1 MATALDIIEK
11 SMRLFGGL
19 ADGESATA
27 SEASDG
33 LDALNGMLESWSID
47 RLMVYHILQEN
58 FTWASGQA
66 SRTIGTGGNFN
77 TTRPTKIVSGFT
89 RINNVDHPFRVVE
102 RQFYDAVIDK
112 TVQSSYPEIIYYDA
126 TMSTGTLYAYPVPN
140 ASISVYLNSW
150 KQLQQFSA
158 LTTELALPPGYR
170 RAIEYNFAVEFA
182 PEFGMEVSDKVE
194 RIANTSK
201 AAIKRIN
208 APSMVAT
215 IELSQG
221 KPFDINSG
229 WW

>member
-1 MATALDIIEK
+1 MTTALDIIEK
-11 SMRLFGGL
+11 SMRLFGAL

-33 LDALNGMLESWSID
+33 LEALNSMLESWSID

-58 FTWASGQA
+58 FTWASGNA
-66 SRTIGTGGNFN
+66 SRTIGAGGNFN

-89 RINNVDHPFRVVE
+89 RISNVDHPFHVVE

-112 TVQSSYPEIIYYDA
+112 TVQSSYPEIIHYDA
-126 TMSTGTLYAYPVPN
+126 TMSIGTIYGYPVPN

-150 KQLQQFSA
+150 KQLQQFAA
-158 LTTELALPPGYR
+158 LGTDLALPPGYR

-182 PEFGMEVSDKVE
+182 PEFGMEVSDRVE
-194 RIANTSK
+194 RIANASK

-208 APSMVAT
+208 APSMVAQ
-215 IELSQG
+215 IELSG
-221 KPFDINSG
+221 GRSFDINSG
-229 WW
+229 WR

>member
-1 MATALDIIEK
+1 MATALNLIEK

-27 SEASDG
+27 SEASNG
-33 LDALNGMLESWSID
+33 LAALNSMLESWSVE

-58 FTWASGQA
+58 FTWASGQV
-66 SRTIGTGGNFN
+66 SRTIGTGGNFD

-112 TVQSSYPEIIYYDA
+112 TVQSSYPEIVYYDA

-150 KQLQQFSA
+150 KQLQQFAA
-158 LTTELALPPGYR
+158 LTTTISLPPGYR
-170 RAIEYNFAVEFA
+170 RAIEHNLAVEFA
-182 PEFGMEVSDKVE
+182 PEFGMGVSDNVE

-208 APSMVAT
+208 APSMVAR
-215 IELSQG
+215 IELSG
-221 KPFDINSG
+221 GRSFDINAG
-229 WW
+229 WR

>member
-1 MATALDIIEK
+1 MATALDIVEK

-33 LDALNGMLESWSID
+33 LDALNVMLESWSID

-112 TVQSSYPEIIYYDA
+112 TVQSSYPEIIYFDA
-126 TMSTGTLYAYPVPN
+126 TMSTATLYAYPVPN

-158 LTTELALPPGYR
+158 LTTELAFPPGYR
-170 RAIEYNFAVEFA
+170 RAIEYNLAVEFA
-182 PEFGMEVSDKVE
+182 PEFGMEVSDRVE
-194 RIANTSK
+194 RIANASK

-208 APSMVAT
+208 APTMVAQ
-215 IELSQG
+215 IELSG
-221 KPFDINSG
+221 GRSFDINSG
-229 WW
+229 WR

>member
-33 LDALNGMLESWSID
+33 LDALNSMLESWSID

-89 RINNVDHPFRVVE
+89 RVNNEDHPFRVVE
-102 RQFYDAVIDK
+102 RQYYDAVIDK
-112 TVQSSYPEIIYYDA
+112 TVQSNYPEIIYYDA
-126 TMSTGTLYAYPVPN
+126 TMSTGVIYAYPVPN

-150 KQLQQFSA
+150 KQLQQFSD
-158 LTTELALPPGYR
+158 LTTDLALPPGYR

-182 PEFGMEVSDKVE
+182 PEFGMEVSDRVE
-194 RIANTSK
+194 RIANASK

-208 APSMVAT
+208 APTMVAQ
-215 IELSQG
+215 IELSG
-221 KPFDINSG
+221 GRSFDINSG
-229 WW
+229 WR